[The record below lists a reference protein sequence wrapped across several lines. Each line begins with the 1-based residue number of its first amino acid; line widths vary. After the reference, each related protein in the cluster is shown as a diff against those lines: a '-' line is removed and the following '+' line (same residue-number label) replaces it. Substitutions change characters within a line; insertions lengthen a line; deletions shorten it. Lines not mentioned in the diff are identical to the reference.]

1 MRLLLLSL
9 IALLAVPMPAT
20 QAREASTNPPPP
32 TLQEIFAD
40 PEVQAVQ
47 LSPTGRYLTWLAPK
61 NQRMNLAILD
71 RETRKL
77 RWLTDMKIESV
88 VSHVWAKR

>member
-1 MRLLLLSL
+1 M
-9 IALLAVPMPAT
+9 
-20 QAREASTNPPPP
+20 
-32 TLQEIFAD
+32 
-40 PEVQAVQ
+40 QAVQ

-88 VSHVWAKR
+88 VSYVWAKPDRILLRSNMAGGNNTACSPATQTAPT